1 MGIITAIHKQYSQEE
16 PNTLASLKQ
25 AYSVLS
31 QDNEFIDEVLSCYSV
46 KTDEQSMKEPLL
58 IGNVK
63 QLLADI
69 SELDQQTDKI
79 DAIVNLKNI
88 HLDKVLENEHVL
100 FNIYGIQEAELI
112 KRLKADHL
120 TVESRYSARTD
131 VLEYY
136 NLSKFASFLHTNNM
150 DSYARQIWET
160 LRTSS
165 IQDKK
170 CMARLI
176 YHKEEEKYYIRA
188 ITSANG
194 SNNFPKSLTSLS

>member
-1 MGIITAIHKQYSQEE
+1 MGIITAIRKHYSQEE
-16 PNTLASLKQ
+16 PNSLASLKQ

-31 QDNEFIDEVLSCYSV
+31 QDNEFIDEVMSCYSV

-79 DAIVNLKNI
+79 DATVNLKDI
-88 HLDKVLENEHVL
+88 HLDMVLANEHVL

-112 KRLKADHL
+112 KRIKVDHL

-131 VLEYY
+131 ILDYY
-136 NLSKFASFLHTNNM
+136 NFSKFASFLYANNM
-150 DSYARQIWET
+150 DPYARQIWET
-160 LRTSS
+160 LRTST

-188 ITSANG
+188 ITC
-194 SNNFPKSLTSLS
+194 KQ